1 MQIGRQ
7 NDRTWTPLPNEQP
20 KHRIQAHDFHGHHS
34 SNAPLS
40 HGAMNW
46 QTDNYKTIPEI
57 TVKSSFG
64 PKKVIRKIKAANKY
78 AKSLKETLVAHRQ
91 SH

>member
-1 MQIGRQ
+1 
-7 NDRTWTPLPNEQP
+7 
-20 KHRIQAHDFHGHHS
+20 
-34 SNAPLS
+34 
-40 HGAMNW
+40 MNW